1 MTARNHDLAGKVLGS
16 PKATA
21 AEDRLTSGA
30 RRNFE
35 PSHVFASLL
44 WIVVIHLLWA
54 WEGVA
59 FFFRAFGPAAKAP
72 IGGEEGGA
80 GMLTTIKAS
89 LLGSA
94 LMLLESCTARLRMCT
109 VHNGEPELAGLS

>member
-1 MTARNHDLAGKVLGS
+1 MVVL
-16 PKATA
+16 
-21 AEDRLTSGA
+21 
-30 RRNFE
+30 
-35 PSHVFASLL
+35 
-44 WIVVIHLLWA
+44 HLLWA

-80 GMLTTIKAS
+80 GMLTIIKAS